1 MIKFK
6 LIMTRLI
13 LLIGLFN
20 LISSQTTEI
29 PCTKDGYK
37 KLDEVMSKLIGFG
50 EENRKI
56 PTTNDEMTEFCR

>member
-6 LIMTRLI
+6 LVMIRFI

-37 KLDEVMSKLIGFG
+37 KLDEIMSKLFI
-50 EENRKI
+50 EI
-56 PTTNDEMTEFCR
+56 